1 MLTNVTDSSNS
12 IFQQPWW
19 LNALAPNHWHEAI
32 VEKNGEVI
40 ARLPYVVKK
49 KYGLTILSKP
59 PLTQTSGPWLKP
71 SQAKYTNQLSE
82 QKELMQ
88 ELIEQLPDYD
98 YFLSSFHYSITNW
111 LPFFWKGFS
120 QRTAYTYVLE
130 DLSDLD
136 IVWKGFRENIRR
148 EIRKAQKK
156 VTVRSDLG
164 IEKFIQI
171 NEMTYQ
177 RQGQTFPYPV
187 QVIRDLDAACVQH
200 NARQI
205 FFAEDTDGR
214 VHAAIYL
221 VWDKHSAYYLMGG
234 GDPELRSSGATSL
247 LMWEAIK
254 FAANVTNKFDFEG
267 SMIEPIER
275 FFRAFGAIQK
285 PYFVVTRAGTTRMKL
300 LLSAQDL
307 FKSIGGNQL

>member
-1 MLTNVTDSSNS
+1 MLTNVTDNANS

-19 LNALAPNHWHEAI
+19 LDALAPNQWDEVT

-40 ARLPYVVKK
+40 ARLPYMVKK

-59 PLTQTSGPWLKP
+59 PLTQTTGPWLKP

-88 ELIEQLPDYD
+88 ELIEKLPPYD
-98 YFLSSFHYSITNW
+98 YFLSTFHYSVTNW

-130 DLSDLD
+130 DLGDLD
-136 IVWKGFRENIRR
+136 VVWKGFRENIRR
-148 EIRKAQKK
+148 EIRKAEKK
-156 VTVRSDLG
+156 VKVRNDLG
-164 IEKFIQI
+164 VDRFIQI

-177 RQGQTFPYPV
+177 RQGQSFPYPV
-187 QVIRDLDAACVQH
+187 QVIRDLDAACVRQ

-205 FFAEDTDGR
+205 FFAEDADGQI
-214 VHAAIYL
+214 HAAIYV
-221 VWDKHSAYYLMGG
+221 VWDKNSAYYLMGG

-254 FAANVTNKFDFEG
+254 FAATVTNKFDFEG
-267 SMIEPIER
+267 SMIEPVER
-275 FFRAFGAIQK
+275 FFRAFGAVQK
-285 PYFVVTRAGTTRMKL
+285 PYFVVERSGTQRMKL
-300 LLSAQDL
+300 LLSIQDL
-307 FKSIGGNQL
+307 AKSIGGK